1 MTQKHFSAKV
11 ILSIIAALLIICT
24 LSTVTLAANQ
34 VANYGCAYG
43 QAVPTNDKLSAKVS
57 QYNFYGD
64 EGTLYFMQISKGK
77 ADAHYAVEIFS
88 DKSLSPN
95 TKIRSFTKEFS
106 KTAGNVP
113 LKITWDFKTT
123 VSGTYYGRCY
133 TYVETTKDGQITKT
147 VDTSS
152 FSTFQININRVGTK
166 TVKLKSLVNTEYGP
180 KITWE
185 ALPTGTKYN
194 VYRKSTVKGEESWK
208 LVKHLSYATTSFV
221 DETAKSGVNYTYTVK
236 GADIKY
242 QSKYDTKGLTLKYL
256 SMPKVT
262 VTGVGVNGTA
272 FLKWNEVPG
281 AQGYYVYRKG
291 GNLNNSG
298 WKLITTIKNG
308 KTVSYTDTAATST
321 DWHYTY
327 TVKAYNGKTVSAYNQ
342 KGVDYDHI
350 KAPTIKRVY
359 SYDGGMRIEWAN
371 ANENVKGYYVYR
383 LNGKSWTYV
392 GQTTQKYLIDSK
404 AESLKSYTYTVK
416 AFSKNNNGG
425 YNNKGVTAK
434 YIAAPTFTDKNNAVY
449 KVTFDDKYVGTVTW
463 NAVEGASGYIV
474 YRKVNNAAKWTD
486 IADIKD
492 GKTTVFKDESK
503 KVGGYTYQYTVR
515 AYDSK
520 GIFSGFSATGTKGV
534 CLAMPVVKLAQI
546 EREDNSLAVE
556 VSWGKIAGATRYNVY
571 RKSNVPGEGSW
582 KRIALVS
589 TTDYVDTTIS
599 AGKKYEYTVRALN
612 NTGDQSAYR
621 TPVPTITPVRIP
633 VIKDVIAN
641 HLDQTII
648 TWDAL
653 KGATGY
659 NVYRMAK
666 DGHEWE
672 KLSTETANQYT
683 DNSEGAGT
691 KSYYYAVTTLLNTAE
706 SAKSTPVANFVELS
720 IKATAVE
727 DGISLNVKC
736 DRLDTILI
744 TRAEGESTP
753 KQVFN
758 TLTDGYVY
766 LDTEAEKGKT
776 YTYVVKGG
784 LAGKVDGVASIEVER
799 PHDPL
804 DPTYF
809 TEYEN
814 ILAADQNLT
823 VKLSWVKVP
832 YAEKYVVLR
841 SEDNNIWNEVATV
854 DTFADKATITY
865 LDHPESGDKTYWYK
879 VKATAPEANRPES
892 ESSSVSVEVL
902 LPLEPVMNI
911 KTSSSNS
918 HIVDISWLGVKNAE
932 KYDIYRTT
940 TPDNEDSW
948 ELTDLTYAEEVKN
961 AGTDNEIKTGNY
973 IATDNTLPRNGT
985 YFYKV
990 VASSEKR
997 GTSMGK
1003 TTDGIVVTQVPLK
1016 SATNLQIKDATTT
1029 AYAIKLTWSVVED
1042 AEVYVVSRS
1051 TDGTT
1056 WTDVETCTD
1065 TTYTDTNVVP
1075 NLEYSYRIKAMAPEA
1090 GIKSSVSDIIKY
1102 TLTKRLLP
1110 FSKTEATVDEDNKTV
1125 IISWSPV
1132 DGAEKYEV
1140 YRTCTP
1146 NLESSWTK
1154 LETHSNVNE
1163 NGMHF
1168 ATDATITE
1176 NGTYYYRI
1184 VAVSERYGSIIGN
1197 VAEGIS
1203 ITVFPLDATTITKI
1217 EDATDKDYAISLDW
1231 TAVKHAE
1238 KYVVLRSADEGAT
1251 WTEIATCTEVSYIDT
1266 DVEPNVKYIYKIKA
1280 TAPVAGSPESESA
1293 VKDITLNKRL
1303 LPFDKAEAILGT
1315 DNKVVTIGWS
1325 GVEGAEKYQVFRSS
1339 TPDDANSW
1347 ATIGIVKV
1355 TIPQTSEI
1363 NHEYT
1368 DITIEADGTY
1378 TYKVVA
1384 YSEELGEI
1392 FAITDA
1398 VEVTGFAEDVTPE
1411 EPVTPPVDPENPP
1424 VDPENPGENEGGTD
1438 TPTDPVDPENPPVNP
1453 ETPGENEGGTDTPTD
1468 PVDPPVNPGEPED
1481 DDEGGIGEI

>member
-208 LVKHLSYATTSFV
+208 LIKHLSYATTSFV
-221 DETAKSGVNYTYTVK
+221 DETAKSGVDYTYTVK

-383 LNGKSWTYV
+383 LKGTSWSYV

-434 YIAAPTFTDKNNAVY
+434 YIAAPTFTYKDDETIKTYRVAFDGKYAATVKWSAV
-449 KVTFDDKYVGTVTW
+449 D
-463 NAVEGASGYIV
+463 GAAGYIV
-474 YRKVNNAAKWTD
+474 YKKVNGATKWED
-486 IADIKD
+486 VADIKD

-520 GIFSGFSATGTKGV
+520 GIFSGFSATGTMGV
-534 CLAMPVVKLAQI
+534 CLAMPVVNVAQT
-546 EREDNSLAVE
+546 ETEDSSLAIE
-556 VSWGKIAGATRYNVY
+556 VSWGKIAGATGYNVY
-571 RKSNVPGEGSW
+571 RKSNVSGEGSW
-582 KRIALVS
+582 KRIALVA
-589 TTDYVDTTIS
+589 TTNYIDKSILP
-599 AGKKYEYTVRALN
+599 GKTYTYAVRALN
-612 NTGDQSAYR
+612 DKGDQSYFR
-621 TPVPTITPVRIP
+621 TLKGVTPVRIP
-633 VIKDVIAN
+633 
-641 HLDQTII
+641 TITNVVPVNLGTSQYTKI
-648 TWDAL
+648 TWNTL
-653 KGATGY
+653 TGATGY
-659 NVYRMAK
+659 NVYRMPK
-666 DGHEWE
+666 GGTDWE
-672 KLSTETANQYT
+672 LIATETTGQYT
-683 DNSEGAGT
+683 DTSDGAGT
-691 KSYYYAVTTLLNTAE
+691 TPYYYAVTALLRTAE
-706 SAKSTPVANFVELS
+706 SAKSIPVANFVEFS
-720 IKATAVE
+720 VKAIVVE
-727 DGISLNVKC
+727 DGIKLDIDC
-736 DRLDTILI
+736 DICDSIII
-744 TRAEGESTP
+744 TRATGDEEPTKIYPEEG
-753 KQVFN
+753 N
-758 TLTDGYVY
+758 GYSFI
-766 LDTEAEKGKT
+766 DKEAEKGVT
-776 YTYVVKGG
+776 YTYIVKV
-784 LAGKVDGVASIEVER
+784 GKSDKIESSASVEIRR

-804 DPTYF
+804 EPTF
-809 TEYEN
+809 ISEYKN
-814 ILAADQNLT
+814 ITANQNYTVMLT
-823 VKLSWVKVP
+823 WVKVN

-841 SEDNNIWNEVATV
+841 SINGQDWEDVNVVDKWNPDST
-854 DTFADKATITY
+854 TITY
-865 LDHPESGDKTYWYK
+865 LDHPESGTYWYK
-879 VKATAPEANRPES
+879 VKAIAPEADRPES
-892 ESSSVSVEVL
+892 ESAPVSVEVL
-902 LPLEPVMNI
+902 LPLGELIITENTYAPGTNN
-911 KTSSSNS
+911 KE
-918 HIVDISWLGVKNAE
+918 ISVSWKEVANAE
-932 KYDIYRTT
+932 KYEIYRTNS
-940 TPDNEDSW
+940 PEIESSW
-948 ELTDLTYAEEVKN
+948 KLINIPYTFAEKTEN
-961 AGTDNEIKTGNY
+961 PGTAAETKSIIYTA
-973 IATDNTLPRNGT
+973 IDNTITANGT

-997 GTSMGK
+997 GTSTGI
-1003 TTDGIVVTQVPLK
+1003 TTDGTIITAIPLEA
-1016 SATNLQIKDATTT
+1016 ATIKQIEDATSND
-1029 AYAIKLTWSVVED
+1029 YAIKLTWSVVD
-1042 AEVYVVSRS
+1042 GAEHYIVLRS
-1051 TDGTT
+1051 TDGTSWST
-1056 WTDVETCTD
+1056 ITICTYTDGD
-1065 TTYTDTNVVP
+1065 SISYTDTNV
-1075 NLEYSYRIKAMAPEA
+1075 EPE
-1090 GIKSSVSDIIKY
+1090 
-1102 TLTKRLLP
+1102 
-1110 FSKTEATVDEDNKTV
+1110 
-1125 IISWSPV
+1125 
-1132 DGAEKYEV
+1132 
-1140 YRTCTP
+1140 
-1146 NLESSWTK
+1146 
-1154 LETHSNVNE
+1154 
-1163 NGMHF
+1163 
-1168 ATDATITE
+1168 
-1176 NGTYYYRI
+1176 
-1184 VAVSERYGSIIGN
+1184 
-1197 VAEGIS
+1197 
-1203 ITVFPLDATTITKI
+1203 
-1217 EDATDKDYAISLDW
+1217 
-1231 TAVKHAE
+1231 
-1238 KYVVLRSADEGAT
+1238 
-1251 WTEIATCTEVSYIDT
+1251 
-1266 DVEPNVKYIYKIKA
+1266 VKYIYKIKA
-1280 TAPVAGSPESESA
+1280 DAPISKIPSSESA

-1315 DNKVVTIGWS
+1315 DNKAVTIGWS
-1325 GVEGAEKYQVFRSS
+1325 GVEGAEKYEVFRSS
-1339 TPDDANSW
+1339 TPDDASSW
-1347 ATIGIVKV
+1347 AKIGVVKV

-1363 NHEYT
+1363 NHKYT
-1368 DITIEADGTY
+1368 DLTIEADGTY

-1392 FAITDA
+1392 SAITDA

-1438 TPTDPVDPENPPVNP
+1438 TPADPVDPENPPVNP
-1453 ETPGENEGGTDTPTD
+1453 ENPGENEGG
-1468 PVDPPVNPGEPED
+1468 EED
-1481 DDEGGIGEI
+1481 DGFGEL